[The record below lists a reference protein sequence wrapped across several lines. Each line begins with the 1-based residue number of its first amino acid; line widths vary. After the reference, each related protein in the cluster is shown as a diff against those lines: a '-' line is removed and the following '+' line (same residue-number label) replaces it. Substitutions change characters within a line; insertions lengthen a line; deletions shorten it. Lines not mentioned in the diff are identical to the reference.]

1 MKIALKYG
9 LIYSGINILWNL
21 LLYITELNR
30 SDNAWIFQ
38 TLGLVFMIICIVMAI
53 NEYKKNIGGGF
64 IDFGTAFK
72 HGLVI
77 ALISGVIGSLYYVL
91 YVQAIDPSFNDYI
104 MQKQVDKMAEMGMG
118 EADIEK
124 AIEQSSKFQTPFW
137 LLTFGIL
144 GSLFVGSIVS
154 LIMAAIMKKPNPN
167 EIA

>member
-38 TLGLVFMIICIVMAI
+38 TLGLVFMIICIIMAI
-53 NEYKKNIGGGF
+53 NEYKKNEGAGF

-72 HGLVI
+72 QGLII
-77 ALISGVIGSLYYVL
+77 AVISGIIGSVYYVL
-91 YVQAIDPSFNDYI
+91 YVNVIDTSFNDYI
-104 MQKQVDKMAEMGMG
+104 MQKQVDKMAEMGMAEG
-118 EADIEK
+118 DIEK
-124 AIEQSSKFQTPFW
+124 AIGQSAKFQTPFW
-137 LLTFGIL
+137 LMTFGIL
-144 GSLFVGSIVS
+144 GSLFVGSIIS
-154 LIMAAIMKKPNPN
+154 LIIAAIMKKPNPN